1 MKLLLNIRD
10 VKTLLDINQ
19 NLVTFTEISTF

>member
-1 MKLLLNIRD
+1 MKLLLNIHD

-19 NLVTFTEISTF
+19 NLVTFSEISTF